1 MYIERSIKKQVL
13 ELKKGFPVIV
23 ITGPRQSGK
32 TTFLQHSFPKYKYF
46 NLEDPTTLQ
55 IIKDDPVTFF
65 YENSSKI
72 IIDEVQRF
80 PELLSYIQVLVDK
93 RQEMGSVFLS
103 GSQNLLLSEK
113 VSQTLAGRAAYQTV
127 LPFSFE
133 ELSNNN
139 ILSADRFGQMLKG
152 GYPSIYTRR
161 VTPEMYF
168 KQYISTYTE
177 RDIRQLRNIGDLSQF
192 QKFMLLLA
200 GRVGQLLNV
209 SSLASDTGISPN
221 TAEDWIS
228 ILEASYVV
236 FRLQSYYKNVGK
248 RLIKS
253 PKIYFYDTGLLTT
266 LLKIGNK
273 EILKNH
279 YLVGNIFENFI
290 ITELVR
296 EINNKSIS
304 TQLYFFRDSHGN
316 EVDLI
321 IDYGERQVPV
331 EIKLSASYSF
341 EFLKGLDYWNDT
353 MKSNGEKYVIYG
365 GKDKHKINGTMVLSW
380 LDIGKIF

>member
-152 GYPSIYTRR
+152 
-161 VTPEMYF
+161 
-168 KQYISTYTE
+168 
-177 RDIRQLRNIGDLSQF
+177 DIR
-192 QKFMLLLA
+192 
-200 GRVGQLLNV
+200 
-209 SSLASDTGISPN
+209 
-221 TAEDWIS
+221 
-228 ILEASYVV
+228 V
-236 FRLQSYYKNVGK
+236 FIHEG
-248 RLIKS
+248 
-253 PKIYFYDTGLLTT
+253 
-266 LLKIGNK
+266 
-273 EILKNH
+273 
-279 YLVGNIFENFI
+279 
-290 ITELVR
+290 
-296 EINNKSIS
+296 
-304 TQLYFFRDSHGN
+304 
-316 EVDLI
+316 
-321 IDYGERQVPV
+321 
-331 EIKLSASYSF
+331 
-341 EFLKGLDYWNDT
+341 
-353 MKSNGEKYVIYG
+353 
-365 GKDKHKINGTMVLSW
+365 
-380 LDIGKIF
+380 